1 MKSLKKIKIIKE
13 LFGGYYEEDS
23 TIKFYTRINSLVN
36 EKSEILD
43 LGCGRGA
50 DLEDFPDLYRTKI
63 KTFKGKVKKVIGV
76 DMDHRASIN
85 KGLDDFLLMNEDGLI
100 PLPDNSIDL
109 IISDFVLEH
118 VESANT
124 YFSEINRVLKNDGYF
139 CGRTTNLMSY
149 ITLGSKL
156 IPKPFHNKILNFL
169 QPSRK
174 EEDIF
179 PAYYRANSKRQ
190 LNKYFGNSYIKYM
203 SYEFSEPAYFGSSNF
218 GKSIGS
224 FFHMILPSIFA
235 PCLLVYAKKI
245 K

>member
-1 MKSLKKIKIIKE
+1 MNINNIKKY
-13 LFGGYYEEDS
+13 FGGYHDNDS

-36 EKSEILD
+36 KKSEILD

-50 DLEDFPDLYRTKI
+50 DIEDFPGQYRTKLKI
-63 KTFKGKVKKVIGV
+63 FKGKVKKVIGV
-76 DMDHRASIN
+76 DMDQRASNN
-85 KGLDDFLLMNEDGLI
+85 KGLDNFILMNEDALI

-118 VESANT
+118 VACTDT
-124 YFSEINRVLKNDGYF
+124 YFSEVNRVLKNGGYF
-139 CGRTTNLMSY
+139 CGRTTNLTSY

-156 IPKPFHNKILNFL
+156 IPKSLHNRVLNFL

-179 PAYYRANSKRQ
+179 PAYYRANSKTQ
-190 LNKYFGNSYIKYM
+190 LSKHFGNSYIKFM
-203 SYEFSEPAYFGSSNF
+203 SYEFSEPAYFGSTNV
-218 GKSIGS
+218 GRLIGS
-224 FFHMILPSIFA
+224 FIHTILPSVFA
-235 PCLLVYAKKI
+235 PCLLVYARKI

>member
-1 MKSLKKIKIIKE
+1 MNNIKKY
-13 LFGGYYEEDS
+13 FGGYHDNDS

-50 DLEDFPDLYRTKI
+50 DIEDFPDQYRTKL
-63 KTFKGKVKKVIGV
+63 KTFRGKVKKVIGV
-76 DMDHRASIN
+76 DMDHRASNN
-85 KGLDDFLLMNEDGLI
+85 KGLDDFLLMNEDALI

-118 VESANT
+118 VDCTDT
-124 YFSEINRVLKNDGYF
+124 YFSEVDRVLKNGGYF
-139 CGRTTNLMSY
+139 CGRTTNLTSY

-156 IPKPFHNKILNFL
+156 IPKPLHNKVLNFL

-179 PAYYRANSKRQ
+179 PAYYRANSKTQ
-190 LNKYFGNSYIKYM
+190 LNKHFGNSYIKFM
-203 SYEFSEPAYFGSSNF
+203 SYEFSEPAYFGSTNV
-218 GKSIGS
+218 GKSIGL
-224 FFHMILPSIFA
+224 FIHMILPSVFA